1 MKIDYLKKDK
11 LRGQR
16 LDYIY
21 AASPFGKLLL
31 VTTSAG
37 EIVFLGFCLA
47 DELDK
52 NLAKLRKQWRV
63 NLQENKKLKA
73 QIKTIFNGDTPDTA
87 LRLVLL
93 GTPFQHRVWRAL
105 SKVKR
110 GKTSSYGAL
119 AKKLNTSARAV
130 GGAVGA
136 NPVSYLMPCHRI
148 LAANGALNGY
158 RWGLT
163 RKQKLL
169 AAEA

>member
-1 MKIDYLKKDK
+1 MRINYLPKNA
-11 LRGQR
+11 LRGQQ
-16 LDYIY
+16 LAYSH
-21 AASPFGKLLL
+21 ATSPFGGVLL
-31 VTTSAG
+31 VVCPQKQ
-37 EIVFLGFCLA
+37 IVFLGFCA
-47 DELDK
+47 ASHV
-52 NLAKLRKQWRV
+52 AKECRALGKSWQAT
-63 NLQENKKLKA
+63 LKEDKKLNT
-73 QIKTIFNGDTPDTA
+73 QIKAIFSDDTSM
-87 LRLVLL
+87 RLALL

-119 AKKLNTSARAV
+119 AKKLGSSPRAV

-158 RWGLT
+158 RWGLM